1 MTARSGWRDPAS
13 YVHGTGEDA
22 VVVLPARAA
31 ALLDR
36 LLDLRQLRVK
46 LRGNDPQIDSALL
59 GLALAAEHA
68 RAARGTSLA
77 APASGRGRTSAEAAE
92 AAATSSSVS
101 SSRAAVALGISPRAV
116 RLALAEGRLSGR
128 KVDGTWRVDA
138 ASLADVASAAGRV
151 VS

>member
-1 MTARSGWRDPAS
+1 MSGRGWREPSS

-36 LLDLRQLRVK
+36 LLELRGLRVK

-59 GLALAAEHA
+59 GLALAAEQA
-68 RAARGTSLA
+68 RAARLA
-77 APASGRGRTSAEAAE
+77 GPAASPGGRTNAEAAE
-92 AAATSSSVS
+92 AGPGCATVS
-101 SSRAAVALGISPRAV
+101 SSTAAATLGITTRAI
-116 RLALAEGRLSGR
+116 RLALAEGRLPGR
-128 KVDGTWRVDA
+128 KVDGQWRVDTA
-138 ASLADVASAAGRV
+138 ALTDLAAAGGRA